1 MRRLR
6 LSESLMR
13 LTNGMSINFIS
24 IPIPC
29 QYLYI
34 LSRLAATPTFSELR
48 KFKQG
53 CRFKQWTGD
62 DSKALMKVH
71 IILCFFFG
79 ALFKCTYEGL
89 PPRYSWPPPT

>member
-13 LTNGMSINFIS
+13 LTNGMSIDFIS
-24 IPIPC
+24 IPISC

-34 LSRLAATPTFSELR
+34 LSRLAVTPAFPELR

-53 CRFKQWTGD
+53 CWFKQWMGD
-62 DSKALMKVH
+62 DLKALMKVC
-71 IILCFFFG
+71 I
-79 ALFKCTYEGL
+79 
-89 PPRYSWPPPT
+89 

>member
-13 LTNGMSINFIS
+13 LTNGMSI

-34 LSRLAATPTFSELR
+34 LSRLAATPAFPELQN
-48 KFKQG
+48 FKQG
-53 CRFKQWTGD
+53 CQFKQWTGD
-62 DSKALMKVH
+62 DSKALMKVC
-71 IILCFFFG
+71 I
-79 ALFKCTYEGL
+79 
-89 PPRYSWPPPT
+89 